1 MLASPHPGGSEYRP
15 TSAKIIT
22 TTMGDV
28 LSKCLRS
35 ATSSADEGGSKG
47 EIFRKQKQPN
57 ALY

>member
-22 TTMGDV
+22 TITRDV
-28 LSKCLRS
+28 LNKCLRS

-47 EIFRKQKQPN
+47 EIFRKQKQLN
-57 ALY
+57 VIY